1 MCYRSREVE
10 NGLTGHR
17 EQKHWRWTEDEKMT
31 SRQVFGHGMM
41 CNRSREVKNGFTGH
55 WGQKHEG
62 WTGDVKMASGQ
73 VFGHVIMCYR
83 SLGVVVDAEVGAGL
97 EGGAILVQLDSR

>member
-1 MCYRSREVE
+1 VAREVK
-10 NGLTGHR
+10 NGLTRHR
-17 EQKHWRWTEDEKMT
+17 EQKRGRWTEHEKMT
-31 SRQVFGHGMM
+31 PGQVFGHGSM
-41 CNRSREVKNGFTGH
+41 CYRPQEVQNGLIGH

-97 EGGAILVQLDSR
+97 EGGAIPVQLDSR